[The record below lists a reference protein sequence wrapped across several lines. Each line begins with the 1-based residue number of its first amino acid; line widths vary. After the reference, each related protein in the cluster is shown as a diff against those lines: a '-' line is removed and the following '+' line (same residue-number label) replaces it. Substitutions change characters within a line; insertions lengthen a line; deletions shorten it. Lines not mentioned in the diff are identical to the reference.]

1 MCDQTSKGYTRYKC
15 DSSATQAWVM
25 LLTSKN
31 TSQETDSLLD
41 QRGDFLPDWNRKSDL
56 KIIWSQSL
64 AQEVAAMQQ
73 L

>member
-1 MCDQTSKGYTRYKC
+1 
-15 DSSATQAWVM
+15 M